1 MIQLLNS
8 QIRLFDVITLI
19 SLHFIGNFLFQNS
32 WQTTNKSFNIRALS
46 SHVSNYC
53 LTLLILMSIIYMHYG
68 YDKIVL
74 FILITFIIHWIQDF
88 ITSRIGYRLKLTAQR
103 TRNWRCYYLH
113 RGLDQLL
120 HYLQLFL
127 TFYFIFK

>member
-53 LTLLILMSIIYMHYG
+53 LTLLIIMSIIYTHYG
-68 YDKIVL
+68 YDKIIL

-103 TRNWRCYYLH
+103 TRNWRNYYLH
-113 RGLDQLL
+113 RGFDQLL
-120 HYLQLFL
+120 HYIQLFL

>member
-103 TRNWRCYYLH
+103 TRNWRYYYLH